1 MRNLVATVLMIVMCS
16 ATGAYAGS
24 KNTSKDMAQFANEV
38 AAKLV
43 YRPDVNISV
52 RAQDCHLHIEYG
64 SLNVAFDLPLKGTT
78 LAENET
84 EDGIILSNR
93 QMTRTLKDK
102 NPEAYERII
111 LRFDRKT
118 NKTMMKTFENV
129 ITVCG
134 GGKTVAAAY

>member
-1 MRNLVATVLMIVMCS
+1 MRDLMVAVLMIAICS
-16 ATGAYAGS
+16 GTGAYAGS
-24 KNTSKDMAQFANEV
+24 KNNSKEMAQFANEI

-43 YRPDVNISV
+43 YKPEANISV

-64 SLNVAFDLPLKGTT
+64 SLHVAFDLPLKGTT

-84 EDGIILSNR
+84 EDGIILSNA
-93 QMTRTLKDK
+93 QMTRTLKDR

-111 LRFDRKT
+111 LKFDRKT

-134 GGKTVAAAY
+134 GGKTVAAVY

>member
-16 ATGAYAGS
+16 ATVAYAGN
-24 KNTSKDMAQFANEV
+24 KNKAKDMAQFANEV
-38 AAKLV
+38 ASKLV

-64 SLNVAFDLPLKGTT
+64 SLNVAFDLPLRGTT

-102 NPEAYERII
+102 TPEAYERII

-118 NKTMMKTFENV
+118 NKTMIKTFENV
-129 ITVCG
+129 IAVCG
-134 GGKTVAAAY
+134 GGKTIAAAY